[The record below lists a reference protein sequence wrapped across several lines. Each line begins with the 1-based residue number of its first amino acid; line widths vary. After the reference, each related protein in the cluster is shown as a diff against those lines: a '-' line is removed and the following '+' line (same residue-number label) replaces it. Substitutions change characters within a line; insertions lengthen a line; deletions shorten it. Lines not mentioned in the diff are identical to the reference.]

1 MIEYLSLIDYLL
13 YKNDKE
19 NILLIDILVNRGFLY
34 NVFVL

>member
-19 NILLIDILVNRGFLY
+19 NILLIDILVNKGFLY